1 MSDRAESINSLDE
14 LSRYVHHTLC
24 DRERLEPGAFAF
36 SERILVR
43 SGRPCGIFFRLRG
56 PRAVQS
62 TAIWDCDRNTVLFYD
77 SSGQRFET
85 VRLATTPQLQLQTA

>member
-1 MSDRAESINSLDE
+1 MSDRAESINCLDE
-14 LSRYVHHTLC
+14 LSRYVHQTLC
-24 DRERLEPGAFAF
+24 NREKLELGAFAF

-62 TAIWDCDRNTVLFYD
+62 TAIWDSDRNTVLFYD
-77 SSGQRFET
+77 SAGQRFQ
-85 VRLATTPQLQLQTA
+85 TTQLTTAPQLQLLSA

>member
-24 DRERLEPGAFAF
+24 NREKLEPGAFAF

-62 TAIWDCDRNTVLFYD
+62 TAIWDSDRNTVLFYD

-85 VRLATTPQLQLQTA
+85 VRLAAAPQLQLLSA

>member
-1 MSDRAESINSLDE
+1 MSDRAASISSLDD
-14 LSRYVHHTLC
+14 LSRYVNDILC
-24 DRERLEPGAFAF
+24 EREKLQPGAFAF
-36 SERILVR
+36 SKRILVR
-43 SGRPCGIFFRLRG
+43 SGQPCGLLFRLRG

-85 VRLATTPQLQLQTA
+85 VRLVTTTKLELVAA